1 MQEIDDRGN
10 VTRETKHRFMKLG
23 HFDLQLKYLLTAS
36 GRCSQNPF
44 AYCYISPPMGN
55 YSTHPSGCDPKFS
68 DGAGRPS
75 CWQESWCC
83 PGTRSSQD
91 PKNRDKWLCQLT
103 SRGNP
108 DWISKVDVE
117 KDPESLNWKTFWMDS
132 DELRP
137 RPNKHWLEL
146 LGKDDPRVQVALGGR
161 VPVASPRRV
170 PVASLG
176 RAPVASPGR
185 VPDASPRDL
194 GRVPVASPRDP
205 GLASDGTPGE
215 AVTGRKRRAL
225 GFLVLQRA
233 FRFWEADEVREMR
246 TIPGSHV

>member
-1 MQEIDDRGN
+1 M
-10 VTRETKHRFMKLG
+10 TRETKHRFMKLG
-23 HFDLQLKYLLTAS
+23 HFDLQLKYLLADN

-68 DGAGRPS
+68 EGAGRPS

-83 PGTRSSQD
+83 PGTRRSQD
-91 PKNRDKWLCQLT
+91 PKIRDKWLCQLT

-108 DWISKVDVE
+108 DWITKVDVE
-117 KDPESLNWKTFWMDS
+117 KDRESLNWKTFWMDS

-146 LGKDDPRVQVALGGR
+146 LGKDDLRVQMALGGR
-161 VPVASPRRV
+161 VPVASPGRV
-170 PVASLG
+170 PVAS
-176 RAPVASPGR
+176 PH
-185 VPDASPRDL
+185 DL

-205 GLASDGTPGE
+205 GLSSDGSPGE

-225 GFLVLQRA
+225 GFLFLQRA